1 METNFAD
8 NADMVRIVEMIEEGL
23 DYALDAFITK
33 YLDPATKGKLILRKA
48 KVEKNRDRLHGDFS
62 TNFAMQ
68 NAKLLGMKPAELAD
82 KIIDNVLI
90 SEEII
95 SYEVALPG
103 YINIR
108 LKNNYFSK
116 VLENISKT
124 NRVEAGENSYQLKIG
139 EGGKKQKLAKKKI
152 LLEFVSANPT
162 GPLHVGHGRGAAYGA
177 SLANL
182 LRYVGNKVD
191 CEYYVNNAGR
201 QMDILALSVY
211 WRYAELMGDSWE
223 LPKGIY
229 QGDYVKEIAQNL
241 KEVVGA
247 GLYYSLKTF
256 IPALPEFSEED
267 IEQGKRDLWID
278 EAIFSLK
285 EALGASDYRRVFLAG
300 LNAELSDIEDDLKEF
315 GVKFEKWFPEDSLFE
330 DGKID
335 ECLDKLEN
343 SGYLYEENNAI
354 WFKSKEFGDDKDRVV
369 KRENGLSTYFA
380 SDIAYHA
387 DKFARNYDLMIDI
400 WGADHHGYIARVK
413 AALEAL
419 GLDEQK
425 LQIALVQFAVL
436 YQDGKKVQ
444 MSTRSGEFIT
454 LRKLRELVGSDAAR
468 FFYVMKKPDK
478 HMDFD
483 LDLATSNS
491 KDNPYYYVQ
500 YAHARTCRV
509 FEKAQEAGFKFSLE
523 DALQNRDLL
532 DLAEEVELI
541 SLLNE
546 FELMLFNAA
555 DNLAPQNL
563 IEYLKDLASAWH
575 KYYEAHRILV
585 DEENLRN
592 ARLLLT
598 SAVQTVLREI
608 LLIVG
613 VSAKERM

>member
-1 METNFAD
+1 MKN
-8 NADMVRIVEMIEEGL
+8 NQQIVSIIENLEKGL
-23 DYALDAFITK
+23 MYALNSYIGKK
-33 YLDPATKGKLILRKA
+33 YDSAEKEKLLPKIRKPQI
-48 KVEKNRDRLHGDFS
+48 EKNRNRLYGDFS

-68 NAKLLGMKPAELAD
+68 NAKILGVNPTELAD
-82 KIIDNVLI
+82 AIIDNILI

-95 SYEVALPG
+95 SYEVAKPA

-108 LKNNYFSK
+108 LKNEFFYNILQNLTAEPENKGERDYFLS
-116 VLENISKT
+116 V
-124 NRVEAGENSYQLKIG
+124 GEHKGKLKLNN
-139 EGGKKQKLAKKKI
+139 QKI

-182 LRYVGNKVD
+182 LRYVGNSVD

-211 WRYAELMGDSWE
+211 WRYAELMGDSWK

-229 QGDYVKEIAQNL
+229 QGDYVIEVAKNL
-241 KEVVGA
+241 KDLIANALYYPLNSFIPEAKDFSEAEINQGLRDAWIDSAIFALKEKLGADYKRVFNA
-247 GLYYSLKTF
+247 GLS
-256 IPALPEFSEED
+256 S
-267 IEQGKRDLWID
+267 Q
-278 EAIFSLK
+278 
-285 EALGASDYRRVFLAG
+285 
-300 LNAELSDIEDDLKEF
+300 LNDIEDDLKEF
-315 GVKFEKWFPEDSLFE
+315 GVSYQRWFLEDSLFE
-330 DGKID
+330 GGDID
-335 ECLDKLEN
+335 ACLDTLEA
-343 SGYLYEENNAI
+343 SGYLYEEDKAL

-369 KRENGLSTYFA
+369 KRENGQSTYFA

-387 DKFARNYDLMIDI
+387 NKFARDYDLIVDI

-413 AALEAL
+413 AAMEAL
-419 GLDEQK
+419 GLDEEK
-425 LQIALVQFAVL
+425 LLVLLVQFAVL
-436 YQDGKKVQ
+436 YQNGEKVQ

-468 FFYVMKKPDK
+468 FFYVMKKPDR

-509 FEKAQEAGFKFSLE
+509 FEKAADEGKTFSLE
-523 DALQNRDLL
+523 QGLENRELL
-532 DLAEEVELI
+532 DLPEEIELI

-555 DNLAPQNL
+555 DNFAPQNL
-563 IEYLKDLASAWH
+563 IEYLKDLATAWH
-575 KYYEAHRILV
+575 KYYEVHRILLD
-585 DEENLRN
+585 DEKLRN

-598 SAVQTVLREI
+598 LAVQRVLRET
-608 LLIVG
+608 LLIIG
-613 VSAKERM
+613 VAAKEKM

>member
-1 METNFAD
+1 MEKKETTDIVFIIENIEKGLNYALEAFISKKYD
-8 NADMVRIVEMIEEGL
+8 NAEKDKLLGL
-23 DYALDAFITK
+23 I
-33 YLDPATKGKLILRKA
+33 RKA
-48 KVEKNRDRLHGDFS
+48 RVEKNKDRLHGDFS

-68 NAKLLGMKPAELAD
+68 NAKILGLNPTALAD
-82 KIIDNVLI
+82 AIIDNVLI
-90 SEEII
+90 REEII
-95 SYEVALPG
+95 SYEVAKPG

-108 LKNNYFSK
+108 LKNYHFYK
-116 VLENISKT
+116 VLENLAQNSSEDKD
-124 NRVEAGENSYQLKIG
+124 SYQIAIG
-139 EGGKKQKLAKKKI
+139 NGGNRLRMAKKKI

-182 LRYVGNKVD
+182 LRYVGNSVE

-211 WRYAELMGDSWE
+211 WRYAELIGDSWA

-229 QGDYVKEIAQNL
+229 QGDYVKEVAENL
-241 KEVVGA
+241 KNLVSE
-247 GLYYSLKTF
+247 GLYYPLKTF
-256 IPALPEFSEED
+256 MPELPEFSEEE
-267 IEQGKRDLWID
+267 IAEGKRDLWID
-278 EAIFSLK
+278 EAIFALK
-285 EALGASDYRRVFLAG
+285 SILGADYKRVFNAG
-300 LNAELSDIEDDLKEF
+300 LNAQLSDIEDDLKEF
-315 GVKFEKWFPEDSLFE
+315 GVLFNRWFPEDSLFE
-330 DGKID
+330 NGDID
-335 ECLDKLEN
+335 ACLDKLEE
-343 SGYLYEENNAI
+343 SSYLYEQDKAL

-369 KRENGLSTYFA
+369 KRENGQTTYFA

-387 DKFARNYDLMIDI
+387 NKFARNYDLIIDI

-413 AALEAL
+413 AAMEAL
-419 GLDEQK
+419 GLDEER
-425 LQIALVQFAVL
+425 LEILLVQFAVL
-436 YQDGKKVQ
+436 YQNGSKVQ

-454 LRKLRELVGSDAAR
+454 LRKLREMVGSDAAR

-509 FEKAQEAGFKFSLE
+509 FEKAQNEGFNFSLE
-523 DALQNRDLL
+523 MALENRELL
-532 DLAEEVELI
+532 NLAEEIELI

-555 DNLAPQNL
+555 DNFAPQNL
-563 IEYLKDLASAWH
+563 IEYLKDLAQLWH
-575 KYYEAHRILV
+575 KYYETHRILV
-585 DEENLRN
+585 DDEKIRN

-598 SAVQTVLREI
+598 QSVQKVLRET
-608 LLIVG
+608 LLIIG